1 MSLNGITPLQRCSL
15 SVLYLLAVLFGDI
28 YRTLVAEQEIKLL
41 LGQFSLQLG
50 SFIPHDLTKIVDGE
64 PAVAEQ
70 IFHL

>member
-1 MSLNGITPLQRCSL
+1 M
-15 SVLYLLAVLFGDI
+15 LYLLAVLFGDI

-41 LGQFSLQLG
+41 LGQFSLLLG